1 MNLLVHDTSLTTA
14 NPTKAQG
21 CCGKAGHTSPNCRN
35 KDKIPREKWA
45 INKARSNEYEKGPQ
59 SFFCAQ
65 EANDKDKEKLHR
77 MMSFL
82 WWTKDECLTLE
93 MDDSG
98 IIEWHVDASF
108 AVHSDMRSHTGATL
122 FMGKGAIE
130 SASSKQ
136 KINTRSSAD
145 AEIVA
150 VDDVIAR
157 VMWTKLF
164 LEEQGHKIN
173 RNIVYQDNKSSILL
187 MKNGRSSAGKRTRH
201 MKIKHFYATDTHNQ
215 GDLETQCCSANDMTA
230 DHMTKASQGTKCK
243 SMQCILFPSLFK

>member
-1 MNLLVHDTSLTTA
+1 MYD
-14 NPTKAQG
+14 
-21 CCGKAGHTSPNCRN
+21 
-35 KDKIPREKWA
+35 
-45 INKARSNEYEKGPQ
+45 
-59 SFFCAQ
+59 
-65 EANDKDKEKLHR
+65 
-77 MMSFL
+77 
-82 WWTKDECLTLE
+82 CLTLE

-130 SASSKQ
+130 SVSSKQ
-136 KINTRSSAD
+136 KMNARSSTD

-150 VDDVIAR
+150 ADDIASR
-157 VMWTKLF
+157 AMWTKLF

-201 MKIKHFYATDTHNQ
+201 MKIKYFYATDAHNQ
-215 GDLETQCCSANDMTA
+215 GDLEMQCCSTNDMTA
-230 DHMTKASQGTKCK
+230 DYMTKALQGTKCK
-243 SMQCILFPSLFK
+243 LMRCKIMNVAANKNEAENKLTMAPATVFWRKTEKLRFIQFFQNGTGITTRFSRSKNMQ